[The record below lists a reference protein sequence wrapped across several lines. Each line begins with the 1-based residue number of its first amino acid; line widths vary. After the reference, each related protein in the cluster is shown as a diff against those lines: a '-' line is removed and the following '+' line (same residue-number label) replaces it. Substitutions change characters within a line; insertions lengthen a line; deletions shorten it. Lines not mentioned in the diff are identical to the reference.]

1 MQIRFRA
8 ECSWRST
15 STMGLPPVAGHPAV
29 AVFREP
35 RGGRSVPVLGTRVD
49 AEAKRT
55 ARVLAGLATHA
66 RPVERTL
73 ALRQAAAAAEE
84 LVAALSALAPAVAGE
99 ELAGGVDQSVVLP
112 GP

>member
-1 MQIRFRA
+1 
-8 ECSWRST
+8 
-15 STMGLPPVAGHPAV
+15 MGLSPVAGHPAV

-35 RGGRSVPVLGTRVD
+35 RGGRSVPLLGPRVG

-66 RPVERTL
+66 RPVERTV
-73 ALRQAAAAAEE
+73 AVRQAAAAAGE
-84 LVAALSALAPAVAGE
+84 LVTALSALAPAVAGE
-99 ELAGGVDQSVVLP
+99 ELPHGVGQSVLFP